1 MLFFALQMEFSFG
14 TKTWLPGGPLQDRQ
28 SDAAGYALGLHVPGF
43 FDKFLNINKCLLQ
56 SEPANKVCD
65 SLCISLKQWLISS
78 YQVFVT
84 IHELFN
90 VQKNKNFQCIFE
102 PRGFATSLEPFGIVV

>member
-14 TKTWLPGGPLQDRQ
+14 SKTWLPGGPLQDIQ
-28 SDAAGYALGLHVPGF
+28 NDAAGYALGLHVPGF

-65 SLCISLKQWLISS
+65 SSWKSFKQRLISS
-78 YQVFVT
+78 YEVFIT
-84 IHELFN
+84 ILNCYLYE
-90 VQKNKNFQCIFE
+90 
-102 PRGFATSLEPFGIVV
+102 